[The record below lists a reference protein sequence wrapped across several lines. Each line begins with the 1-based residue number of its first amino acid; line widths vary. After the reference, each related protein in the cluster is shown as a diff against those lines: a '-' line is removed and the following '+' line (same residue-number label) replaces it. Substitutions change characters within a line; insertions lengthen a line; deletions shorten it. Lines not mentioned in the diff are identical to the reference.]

1 MLCALKRKHL
11 SCLNNKCKEREG
23 KGKGRNG
30 EKLEEKKKEVSE
42 FFSGTILI
50 QLFYFL
56 FNRFIPNY
64 FVDFPEYVK

>member
-30 EKLEEKKKEVSE
+30 EKLEEKKEKKKEVSD

-50 QLFYFL
+50 QLL
-56 FNRFIPNY
+56 
-64 FVDFPEYVK
+64 